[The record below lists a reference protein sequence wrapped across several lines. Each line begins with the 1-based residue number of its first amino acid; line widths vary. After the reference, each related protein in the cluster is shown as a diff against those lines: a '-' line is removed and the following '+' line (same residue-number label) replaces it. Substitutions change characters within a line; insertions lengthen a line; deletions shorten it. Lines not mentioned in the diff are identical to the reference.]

1 MKSASFAL
9 LASTALYVAPA
20 YAAPGDSSDADRVA
34 AGAAV
39 AGEAETD
46 QSVRDRDIV
55 VTGERTEGD
64 GSYTVGKQRTATRM
78 SLSLRETPQS
88 VSVVTRAQIEDFQL
102 NDVNQLLA
110 SVPGVNVQAVETDR
124 FYYSAR
130 GFDIQTFQIDGIG
143 QPFAFEIATGS
154 MDTAIYDH
162 IEVVRGAPGLL
173 SPTGNP
179 SAVINFVRKRPTLT
193 PRVSASAQYGSFDH
207 LRVDGDVSV
216 PLTKDGS
223 IRARG
228 VGAYLDEDSYL
239 DRYRLKRWTGYGIV
253 EADLGPNTVVS
264 GGYGHQKHDSHGAMW
279 GALPLYYTD
288 GTRVDYDRSSNSSPE
303 WSNWAIINRQIFGD
317 ITHEF
322 ANGWVVKA
330 SALRQ
335 AVSEN
340 DELFYVYGNPVRGA
354 KGDVDLGD
362 PANPNDDRGIQTYP
376 GAFTAETRN
385 LTLDINLGGKISL
398 FGRDHDVMI
407 GFTRAAQH
415 YDQQSSYDN
424 SAIGDF
430 ISIADLV
437 AGTFPRPDFPAEYDD
452 SLDTHTR
459 RETVYGL
466 LRLNLSDPFKIML
479 GGNYTH
485 AMSEGIS
492 YNVPTN
498 YDRSRFL
505 PFIGATY
512 DINANISAYASYATI
527 FNPQTQIGADFR
539 ILDPIEGDNVEVG
552 LKGTWYDDRL
562 NASIAVFQAR
572 QDNTA
577 ESAGFDPN
585 IGQTIYKG
593 VDAKSQGIELEVGG
607 ELLPGLQ
614 ATGGFTTMRITGN
627 DNRAARTFVPRNTAR
642 LNLTYSPPSFD
653 RVKVGG
659 SVSYQSKIYNAPGGV
674 STTTGEPIRI
684 TQGGYAVVNLLGSYR
699 LTDRV
704 KLAVNVRNIT
714 DAKYLTALNTDQ
726 GYYAAPRSVLGTIS
740 VGF

>member
-1 MKSASFAL
+1 MKLASFAL
-9 LASTALYVAPA
+9 LASTALYAAPA
-20 YAAPGDSSDADRVA
+20 IAAPENAGDVATVASATADNVA
-34 AGAAV
+34 NPD
-39 AGEAETD
+39 D

-78 SLSLRETPQS
+78 PLSLRETPQS
-88 VSVVTRAQIEDFQL
+88 VSVVTRAQIDDFQL
-102 NDVNQLLA
+102 NDVNQLLG

-143 QPFAFEIATGS
+143 QPFAYEIATGS

-179 SAVINFVRKRPTLT
+179 SAVINFVRKRPTRTLKA
-193 PRVSASAQYGSFDH
+193 SASAQYGSFDH
-207 LRVDGDVSV
+207 LRLDGDASV

-223 IRARG
+223 VRARG
-228 VGAYLDEDSYL
+228 VGAYLDQDSYL
-239 DRYRLKRWTGYGIV
+239 DRYGLKRWTGYGIV
-253 EADLGPNTVVS
+253 EADLGPDTVIS
-264 GGYGHQKHDSHGAMW
+264 AGYGHQKHESRGAMW

-288 GTRVDYDRSSNSSPE
+288 GTRVDYDRSANSAPQ

-330 SALRQ
+330 SAMRE

-354 KGDVDLGD
+354 PGNFDLGD
-362 PANPNDDRGIQTYP
+362 PANPNDDQGIITYP
-376 GAFTAETRN
+376 GAFAAETRN

-415 YDQQSSYDN
+415 YDQQSSYDE
-424 SAIGDF
+424 SAVGQF
-430 ISIADLV
+430 ISIADML
-437 AGTFPRPDFPAEYDD
+437 AGTFPRPDFPADYDD
-452 SLDTHTR
+452 SLDRHTR

-492 YNVPTN
+492 YGVPAN

-512 DINANISAYASYATI
+512 DINANVSAYASYATI
-527 FNPQTQIGADFR
+527 FNPQTQIDADFR
-539 ILDPIEGDNVEVG
+539 ILDPIKGNNVEVG
-552 LKGTWYDDRL
+552 LKGAWYDGRL

-577 ESAGFDPN
+577 ESAGFDPD
-585 IGQTIYKG
+585 IKQTIYKG

-614 ATGGFTTMRITGN
+614 ATGGFTTMRIVGT

-659 SVSYQSKIYNAPGGV
+659 SVSYQSKIYNAPGTV
-674 STTTGEPIRI
+674 STTTGEPVRI
-684 TQGGYAVVNLLGSYR
+684 TQGGYAVVNALASYR

-704 KLAVNVRNIT
+704 NLAVNVRNIT
-714 DAKYLTALNTDQ
+714 NAKYLTALNTDQ
-726 GYYAAPRSVLGTIS
+726 GYYAPPRSVLGTIR